1 VGSTASLVAGAGEA
15 AAAAVVPASGGV
27 VVEVESDGGQALGGR
42 SHALGSSACAAP
54 SWDGTAAI
62 AAQRQGAWDSNMAW
76 IWEQHAVGGEEEL
89 LLVK

>member
-1 VGSTASLVAGAGEA
+1 M
-15 AAAAVVPASGGV
+15 
-27 VVEVESDGGQALGGR
+27 GGR
-42 SHALGSSACAAP
+42 SHALGSSACAAPKAAP